1 MSRLPDLVGHET
13 VPGRAVRRAQQRLRR
28 IRRWPI
34 ARRRQLD
41 WWLVYGPVRS
51 GTSYMMHLLGEN
63 ARLRIGDWG
72 LRHGLGLPPDFPH
85 VRFDR
90 DRARADLSRNVLTN
104 APRGGG
110 KAIDLV
116 YKSAQLRPDE
126 YAALVE
132 MWGPPARKIFCV
144 REPSGYL
151 ASAVRKFPDVDVRS
165 FRDEYVDDMTTYEQ
179 LGGDLFVYHP
189 GLTQADYRA
198 FLAPLEVPDDPRHRF
213 EYRGR
218 TADELVTPEMVEAFE
233 RVTGV
238 VRAEVDR

>member
-1 MSRLPDLVGHET
+1 VS
-13 VPGRAVRRAQQRLRR
+13 RAVRRVERRLRR
-28 IRRWPI
+28 VRRWPI
-34 ARRRQLD
+34 ARRRRLD

-90 DRARADLSRNVLTN
+90 ERARADLSRNVLTN

-126 YAALVE
+126 YDALVE
-132 MWGPPARKIFCV
+132 MWGPPARRIFCV

-151 ASAVRKFPDVDVRS
+151 ASAVRKFPDVDIQS
-165 FRDEYVDDMTTYEQ
+165 FRDEYVDDMATYDV

-189 GLTQADYRA
+189 GLTQEDYRR

-233 RVTGV
+233 RVTGA
-238 VRAEVDR
+238 VRSEVEG